1 MDDAG
6 PPKETKPTE
15 VKDILNKYDKMVLE
29 VLIQKLKACFA
40 FSSFNQ
46 NIQSKSECEHLDFAT
61 FTVSNPELFCESLDL
76 EKVQNNDD
84 VIVNDL
90 NQKPEEDSLD
100 NSNNDPSIDVK
111 SSIMSKYANLFD
123 KTIRK
128 TQKD

>member
-1 MDDAG
+1 MDDGG

-100 NSNNDPSIDVK
+100 SNNDPSIDVK